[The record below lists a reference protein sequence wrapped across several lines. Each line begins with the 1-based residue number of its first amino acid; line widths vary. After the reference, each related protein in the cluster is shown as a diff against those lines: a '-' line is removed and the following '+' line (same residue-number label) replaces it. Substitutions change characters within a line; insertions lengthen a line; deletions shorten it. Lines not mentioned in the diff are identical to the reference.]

1 MSDRNNAD
9 PGLFTILNQVVDGL
23 ATRLQIASIEALRRQ
38 KQRGKDSCLHCPVLA
53 ALFGLFALVF
63 ISVAL
68 LVIFWE
74 DHRVFVSCC
83 IAGAYLLLFL
93 FFLGKVRNLAANMP
107 YAFEESRQIL
117 ATDVAA
123 FRASCNKKA
132 GVANQ
137 HPVDPTKEENNNAGK

>member
-1 MSDRNNAD
+1 MSDRNNAV

-23 ATRLQIASIEALRRQ
+23 ATRLQIASIELSVA
-38 KQRGKDSCLHCPVLA
+38 KNNAAKTAIYAVLA

-74 DHRVFVSCC
+74 DHRIFVSCC
-83 IAGAYLLLFL
+83 IAGVYLLL
-93 FFLGKVRNLAANMP
+93 FFLGKARNLAANMP

-117 ATDVAA
+117 AADVAA

-132 GVANQ
+132 GVAAQ
-137 HPVDPTKEENNNAGK
+137 QPVDPTEGENNNAGK

>member
-23 ATRLQIASIEALRRQ
+23 ATRLQIASIELSVA
-38 KQRGKDSCLHCPVLA
+38 KNNAAKTAVYTVLA

-93 FFLGKVRNLAANMP
+93 FFLGNLAANMP

-117 ATDVAA
+117 AADVAA

>member
-1 MSDRNNAD
+1 M
-9 PGLFTILNQVVDGL
+9 TVW
-23 ATRLQIASIEALRRQ
+23 RRVF
-38 KQRGKDSCLHCPVLA
+38 KLLLSSSPSPKTKTAVYTVLA

-117 ATDVAA
+117 AADVAA

>member
-23 ATRLQIASIEALRRQ
+23 ATRLQIASIELSVA
-38 KQRGKDSCLHCPVLA
+38 KNNAAKTAVYTVLA
-53 ALFGLFALVF
+53 ALFGLFALV
-63 ISVAL
+63 
-68 LVIFWE
+68 VIFWE

-93 FFLGKVRNLAANMP
+93 FFLGKARNLAANMP

-117 ATDVAA
+117 AADVAA

-132 GVANQ
+132 GVATQ
-137 HPVDPTKEENNNAGK
+137 QPVDPTKEENNNAGK

>member
-23 ATRLQIASIEALRRQ
+23 ATRLQIVLSSSPSP
-38 KQRGKDSCLHCPVLA
+38 KQRGKNSRLHCPCRPFRPLCA
-53 ALFGLFALVF
+53 RFYIGRT
-63 ISVAL
+63 S
-68 LVIFWE
+68 VIFWE

-93 FFLGKVRNLAANMP
+93 FFLGKARNLAANMP

-117 ATDVAA
+117 AADVAA

-132 GVANQ
+132 GVATQ
-137 HPVDPTKEENNNAGK
+137 QPVDPTKEENNNAGK

>member
-23 ATRLQIASIEALRRQ
+23 ATRLQIAFYRALRRP
-38 KQRGKDSCLHCPVLA
+38 KTTRAKTAVYTVLA

-117 ATDVAA
+117 AADVAA